1 MLERRIRLNAVDDV
15 REFVSAADKCK
26 FDVDVMNNEESMID
40 GKSIIG
46 VMSLDLTKE
55 LIVKYRDTNS
65 RFEEVLDKFACA

>member
-15 REFVSAADKCK
+15 MEFVSAADKCE
-26 FDVDVMNNEESMID
+26 FDVDVMNSEEAMID

-46 VMSLDLTKE
+46 LMSLDLTKV
-55 LIVKYRDTNS
+55 LIVKYSDINS